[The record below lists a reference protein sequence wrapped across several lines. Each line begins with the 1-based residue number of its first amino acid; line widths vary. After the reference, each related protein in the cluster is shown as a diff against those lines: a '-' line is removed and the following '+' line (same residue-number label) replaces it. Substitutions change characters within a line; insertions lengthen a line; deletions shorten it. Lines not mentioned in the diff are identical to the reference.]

1 MGKCINNSDG
11 ALRLDKFLWC
21 IRFFKTRSSASKAC
35 NSGKIKSKQRSLKAS
50 STVKIGDIYTLDNKE
65 IEVIS
70 LPKSR
75 YNAEAVKLYYKV
87 LKQEDV
93 NSHNIGSVNSKSI
106 KPTKKQRRT
115 LIKLLGNK

>member
-11 ALRLDKFLWC
+11 AHRVDKFLLC